1 MIKSVGFLAAFA
13 CGGLAAFSAT
23 LHSQPYPTR
32 PVRVI
37 MTVGAGADLM
47 ARLIGQRVGDAIGQP
62 LVTEIQSAAGGS
74 IGAEMVARAAPDGH
88 TLMLTAA
95 SSHVVRPHLAK
106 NTPYDPVR
114 DFTPL
119 AQVAGTITAAAA
131 HPSLAA
137 NNMTDLIDLARRSA
151 GKVAYGSSGIGT
163 TGHLAMEYLQ
173 ILTGTGFLH
182 VPYKSGSQSVGDLV
196 GGQIPL
202 SVVSLSPLI
211 AHVRAGKLKLLG
223 MTTTQ
228 RFRVFPD
235 VPTVSEQV
243 KGFEPPPAWSGYFGP
258 AKMPEAVVRRLS
270 EEINKAMAEAEV
282 KDRLEA
288 IGFVVLPRNT
298 PAEFAATIRR
308 DLDHVGRI
316 VKAAKIQPE

>member
-1 MIKSVGFLAAFA
+1 MKRFTGLISLFAGCGLLAASLQA
-13 CGGLAAFSAT
+13 
-23 LHSQPYPTR
+23 QPQSYPAR

-88 TLMLTAA
+88 MLMLTAA
-95 SSHVVRPHLAK
+95 SSHVVRPFLAK

-119 AQVAGTITAAAA
+119 AQVAGTITAVAA

-137 NNMTDLIDLARRSA
+137 GTIGELVELARRSP

-173 ILTGTGFLH
+173 MLTNTEFLH

-196 GGQIPL
+196 GGQILL

-211 AHVRAGKLKLLG
+211 SQVRAGKLKLLA

-228 RFRVFPD
+228 RFRVFPE
-235 VPTVSEQV
+235 VPTVGEQV
-243 KGFEPPPAWSGYFGP
+243 KGFEPPPAWSGYLGP
-258 AKMPEAVVRRLS
+258 AKMPESVVRRLS
-270 EEINKAMAEAEV
+270 EEINKAMAEQEV
-282 KDRLEA
+282 KDKLEA
-288 IGFVVLPRNT
+288 IGFVVLPPNT

-308 DLDHVGRI
+308 DLEHVGRI

>member
-1 MIKSVGFLAAFA
+1 MINLIRFISVFVY
-13 CGGLAAFSAT
+13 GGLIAFSAPAYP
-23 LHSQPYPTR
+23 QPYPTK

-74 IGAEMVARAAPDGH
+74 IGAEMTARAAPDGH

-95 SSHVVRPHLAK
+95 SSHVVRPFLTR

-119 AQVAGTITAAAA
+119 AQVAATITAVAA

-137 NNMTDLIDLARRSA
+137 NNMTELVELARRSP
-151 GKVAYGSSGIGT
+151 GRVAYGSSGVGT
-163 TGHLAMEYLQ
+163 TGHLAMEFLQ
-173 ILTGTGFLH
+173 ILTGTEFLH

-202 SVVSLSPLI
+202 AVVSLSPLI
-211 AHVRAGKLKLLG
+211 AQVRAGKLKLLG

-228 RFRVFPD
+228 RFRVFAD
-235 VPTVSEQV
+235 VPTVGEQV

-258 AKMPEAVVRRLS
+258 AKMPESVVRRLS
-270 EEINKAMAEAEV
+270 EEINRAMADAEV
-282 KDRLEA
+282 KDKLEA
-288 IGFVVLPRNT
+288 IGFVVLPQNT

-308 DLDHVGRI
+308 DLDNVGRI

>member
-1 MIKSVGFLAAFA
+1 MKKLTGLLSAGL
-13 CGGLAAFSAT
+13 CGGLLAAAAPV
-23 LHSQPYPTR
+23 HSQTYPAR

-74 IGAEMVARAAPDGH
+74 IGAEMTARAAPDGH

-95 SSHVVRPHLAK
+95 SSHVVRPFLAK

-119 AQVAGTITAAAA
+119 AQVAATITAVAA

-137 NNMTDLIDLARRSA
+137 NNMTELVELARRSP
-151 GKVAYGSSGIGT
+151 GRVAYGSSGVGT
-163 TGHLAMEYLQ
+163 TGHLAMEFLQ
-173 ILTGTGFLH
+173 MLTGTEFLH

-211 AHVRAGKLKLLG
+211 SQVRAGKLKLLG
-223 MTTTQ
+223 MTTSQ
-228 RFRVFPD
+228 RFRVFSD
-235 VPTVSEQV
+235 VPTVGEQL

-258 AKMPEAVVRRLS
+258 AKLPETIVRRLA
-270 EEINKAMAEAEV
+270 EEINRAMAEQEV
-282 KDRLEA
+282 KDKLEA
-288 IGFVVLPRNT
+288 IGFVVLPPNS

-308 DLDHVGRI
+308 DLDNVGRI
-316 VKAAKIQPE
+316 VKAAKIQAE

>member
-1 MIKSVGFLAAFA
+1 MIFKYLRITFSLGML
-13 CGGLAAFSAT
+13 GLAAGA
-23 LHSQPYPTR
+23 QAQAWPAK

-47 ARLIGQRVGDAIGQP
+47 ARLIGDRVGTAIGQP

-74 IGAEMVARAAPDGH
+74 IGAEMTARAAPDGH

-95 SSHVVRPHLAK
+95 FSHVVRPFLAK
-106 NTPYDPVR
+106 NTPYDPMR

-119 AQVAGTITAAAA
+119 AQVAGTISAAAA

-137 NNMTDLIDLARRSA
+137 NNMTELVEAARRQP
-151 GKVAYGSSGIGT
+151 GKIAYGSSGVGT
-163 TGHLAMEYLQ
+163 SGHLTGELLKL
-173 ILTGTGFLH
+173 LTGAELLH

-202 SVVSLSPLI
+202 AIVSLSPLV
-211 AHVRAGKLKLLG
+211 AQVRAGKLKLLA
-223 MTTTQ
+223 MVTAQ

-243 KGFEPPPAWSGYFGP
+243 KGFEPPPGWSGYFGP

-270 EEINKAMAEAEV
+270 EEINKAMAETEV
-282 KDRLEA
+282 KERLEA
-288 IGFVVLPRNT
+288 IGFVILPPNT
-298 PAEFAATIRR
+298 PAEFAAIIRR
-308 DLDHVGRI
+308 DLDNVGRI

>member
-1 MIKSVGFLAAFA
+1 MNNSIGFIALFVSGGMLALSAP
-13 CGGLAAFSAT
+13 AFSQT
-23 LHSQPYPTR
+23 YPTR

-62 LVTEIQSAAGGS
+62 LVTEIVSAAGGS

-95 SSHVVRPHLAK
+95 SSHVVRPFLAR

-137 NNMTDLIDLARRSA
+137 NNMTELVELARRQP

-163 TGHLAMEYLQ
+163 TGHLGMEFLQ
-173 ILTGTGFLH
+173 MLTATEFLH

-223 MTTTQ
+223 MTTAQ
-228 RFRVFPD
+228 RFRVFPE
-235 VPTVSEQV
+235 VPTVGEQV

-258 AKMPEAVVRRLS
+258 AKLPEAVVRRLS
-270 EEINKAMAEAEV
+270 EEINKAIAETEV
-282 KDRLEA
+282 KDKLEA
-288 IGFVVLPRNT
+288 IGFVVLAQNT
-298 PAEFAATIRR
+298 PAEFAAAIRR
-308 DLDHVGRI
+308 DLDNVGRI

>member
-1 MIKSVGFLAAFA
+1 MFFKYLKTLLACALLA
-13 CGGLAAFSAT
+13 HGGT
-23 LHSQPYPTR
+23 LQAQSYPSR

-47 ARLIGQRVGDAIGQP
+47 ARLIGDRVGNAIGQP

-74 IGAEMVARAAPDGH
+74 IGAEMTARAVPDGH

-95 SSHVVRPHLAK
+95 FSHVVRPFLAK
-106 NTPYDPVR
+106 ITPYDPVR

-119 AQVAGTITAAAA
+119 AQVAGTISAAAA

-137 NNMTDLIDLARRSA
+137 NNMNELVDLAKRQP
-151 GKVAYGSSGIGT
+151 GKIAYGSSGVGT
-163 TGHLAMEYLQ
+163 SGHLTGELLKL
-173 ILTGTGFLH
+173 LTGAELLH

-202 SVVSLSPLI
+202 AIVSLSPLV
-211 AHVRAGKLKLLG
+211 AQVRAGKLKLLG
-223 MTTTQ
+223 MATAQ

-235 VPTVSEQV
+235 VPTISEQV
-243 KGFEPPPAWSGYFGP
+243 KGFDAPPAWSGYLGP
-258 AKMPEAVVRRLS
+258 AKMPETVVRRLS
-270 EEINKAMAEAEV
+270 EEINKAMAETEV
-282 KDRLEA
+282 KERLEA
-288 IGFVVLPRNT
+288 IGFVVLPPNS
-298 PAEFAATIRR
+298 PAEFAAAIRR
-308 DLDHVGRI
+308 DLDNVEKI